1 MIDLHCHIIPHL
13 DDGAFDAHVSCQMA
27 RHLLQCGVR
36 TVVATPHSN
45 LEGTRTGFL
54 SPLYWQRF
62 GLFRALLRQ
71 ARIPLRVLPG
81 SELLADPSNLA
92 GLLRDRLPIPLNGTD
107 YLLVEF
113 AFSTPGAEI
122 TAMLDDI
129 RGAGYRPVVAHP
141 ERYYAV
147 QEQLR
152 WAEAWFDR
160 GYVLQINKGSLLDRL
175 GRSAFETSNRLL
187 ARGMVDVIA
196 SDAHDMRMRPPGFQT
211 LLPILQRLCT
221 PEYVRLLLDENPNR
235 ILKNRTVR
243 EAP

>member
-147 QEQLR
+147 Q
-152 WAEAWFDR
+152 
-160 GYVLQINKGSLLDRL
+160 
-175 GRSAFETSNRLL
+175 
-187 ARGMVDVIA
+187 
-196 SDAHDMRMRPPGFQT
+196 
-211 LLPILQRLCT
+211 
-221 PEYVRLLLDENPNR
+221 
-235 ILKNRTVR
+235 
-243 EAP
+243 